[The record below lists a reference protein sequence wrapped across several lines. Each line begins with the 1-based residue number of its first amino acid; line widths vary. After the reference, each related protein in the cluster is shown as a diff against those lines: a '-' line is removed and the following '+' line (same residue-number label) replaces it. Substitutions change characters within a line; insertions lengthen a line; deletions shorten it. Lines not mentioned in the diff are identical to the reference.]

1 MAAAAHTP
9 FGHNAR
15 PASLQCEPPMPSSP
29 LPPLLATTR
38 RLGRALRRIAAGA
51 LLLPLALPPLDA
63 AGALPPRVEQALQA
77 RQLSSAALSLALIPL
92 DGPGSASYLNADQP
106 VNPASTMKL
115 VTTYAALELLGPTYH
130 WRTGLYS
137 DGAVRDGVLQ
147 GNLYFRGGG
156 DPKLT
161 MERLW
166 LLLRDL
172 RNAGVREVQ
181 GDLVLER
188 NFFRAPGPT
197 PFDDDG
203 GDASKPYLVE
213 PDPLMVNLKTVRL
226 IVRGEVRGAV
236 VQVEPPIPYIAVD
249 NRIRVTP
256 PATCQGSAVS
266 YSAQPQA
273 DGSVVLQAGGQIA
286 QGCSAERYMAL
297 LDHPSFTAGTIR
309 ALWGELGGSILGQNR
324 LGAAPAG
331 ARRLAETS
339 SPDVVEVIRDINK
352 FSNNTMARQLF
363 LSIGA
368 AHRLPSDADD
378 AAAAGRVIDEWL
390 TRKGIRAPHLV
401 LENGS
406 GLSRNERI
414 SAREMAALLHAA
426 WNSPYAA
433 EFIASLPLAALDGTL
448 RKRLRNTPLA
458 GQAHLKT
465 GTLNNVRALAG
476 FSRDAQGHTWAVVA
490 ILNHPRSDGA
500 SAVLDQLLQELY
512 RQPGSLSASLER

>member
-1 MAAAAHTP
+1 MAAALP
-9 FGHNAR
+9 
-15 PASLQCEPPMPSSP
+15 PALSGIMRAILPPPSELSTSMP
-29 LPPLLATTR
+29 LPPLQPLR
-38 RLGRALRRIAAGA
+38 SLGRALRRLAVAS
-51 LLLPLALPPLDA
+51 LLFPLALPPA
-63 AGALPPRVEQALQA
+63 SAGPLPPRLEQALQSHKLD
-77 RQLSSAALSLALIPL
+77 RSALSLALIPL
-92 DGPGSASYLNADQP
+92 DGPGNASYFNADQP

-130 WRTGLYS
+130 WHTGLYT
-137 DGAVRDGVLQ
+137 DGALRNGVLQ

-172 RNAGVREVQ
+172 RNAGVQQVQ
-181 GDLVLER
+181 GDLVLEGS
-188 NFFRAPGPT
+188 FFRPPGHT

-203 GDASKPYLVE
+203 SDTNKPYLVE

-226 IVRGEVRGAV
+226 IVRGEARGAA
-236 VQVEPPIPYIAVD
+236 VQVEPPISYIVVD
-249 NRIRVTP
+249 NQIRVGP
-256 PATCQGSAVS
+256 PAACPSWPAVT
-266 YSAQPQA
+266 YKILPQA
-273 DGSVVLQAGGQIA
+273 DGSLTLQAGGQIPE
-286 QGCSAERYMAL
+286 GCSGQRYMAL
-297 LDHPSFTAGTIR
+297 LDHPTFTAGSIR
-309 ALWGELGGSILGQNR
+309 ALWHELGGSIQGRDR
-324 LGAAPAG
+324 LGATPG
-331 ARRLAETS
+331 NARLLAEAI

-352 FSNNTMARQLF
+352 YSNNTMARQLF

-378 AAAAGRVIDEWL
+378 AAAAARVIDDWL

-414 SAREMAALLHAA
+414 SAREMAAMLHAA

-433 EFIASLPLAALDGTL
+433 EYISSLPLAAMDGTL
-448 RKRLRNTPLA
+448 RKRMRNTPLA

-490 ILNHPRSDGA
+490 ILNHPRPWGA
-500 SAVLDQLLQELY
+500 SAVLDQVIQELY
-512 RQPGSLSASLER
+512 RQPGSLSANLAR